1 MDYGSHFAKL
11 PVRWLALLA
20 GPLLAAI
27 VWTLLPDSYSAVTGE
42 LTRLPAAARA
52 TGAVA
57 ACMAVWWMTEAIPV
71 QVTALLPLVMFPLL
85 GIADIHTTAGSYG
98 HEIIFLFMGGFIL
111 ALALERW
118 GLHKR
123 LALNVLAAVGP
134 HPARIIGAFMG
145 VSAILSMWV
154 TNTATTLMLLP
165 VAISVIR
172 VLPGQDLADGQ
183 ADEPFSLCLLLG
195 IAYASSIGGMG
206 TIIGTAP
213 NVFVVSFI
221 GEQLGRRIG
230 FVEWMRFALPLVA
243 VLLPLAW
250 WVLTRW
256 VFPLRQQTLP
266 GAAATLRQQREGLP
280 RPVLGEWLTL
290 AVFLATALAWLTRP
304 LLNAWMI
311 GSGRPLAGLTDAGIA
326 ITAAVLLF
334 IVPTN
339 IRRSEFL
346 MNWETAVKLPWG
358 LLILF
363 GGGLALAAALGDS
376 GFSAY
381 LGSLATNLAG
391 WPLWSIVLIIT
402 GVVVFL
408 TELTSNTAT
417 TATLVPL
424 LLAVAAGLGLPP
436 LILMLPATFAASC
449 AFMLP
454 VATPPNAIVFGSGL
468 LRIGSMSRAGLWL
481 NIAAILVITAFAYA
495 ILIPLFGAELRG

>member
-1 MDYGSHFAKL
+1 M
-11 PVRWLALLA
+11 A
-20 GPLLAAI
+20 GPLLGGLL
-27 VWTLLPDSYSAVTGE
+27 WTLLPDSYSAVSGE
-42 LTRLPAAARA
+42 LIRLPAAARA

-57 ACMAVWWMTEAIPV
+57 TCMAVWWMTEAIPV
-71 QVTALLPLVMFPLL
+71 QVTALLPLVLFPLL
-85 GIADIHTTAGSYG
+85 GIADIGTTAASYG

-134 HPARIIGAFMG
+134 RPARIIGAFMA
-145 VSAILSMWV
+145 VSALLSMWV

-165 VAISVIR
+165 VATSVIR
-172 VLPGQDLADGQ
+172 LLPGNDLDDGR
-183 ADEPFSLCLLLG
+183 ADEPFAVCLLLG

-230 FVEWMRFALPLVA
+230 FLEWMQFALPLVA

-250 WVLTRW
+250 WLLTRW
-256 VFPLRQQTLP
+256 VFPLRVQTFP
-266 GAAATLRQQREGLP
+266 AAAATLREQREALA
-280 RPVLGEWLTL
+280 RPVRGEWLTL

-304 LLNAWMI
+304 LLNGWVIA
-311 GSGRPLAGLTDAGIA
+311 GVRPLAELTDAGIA
-326 ITAAVLLF
+326 ITAAVILF
-334 IVPTN
+334 LVPTSFS
-339 IRRSEFL
+339 RQQFL
-346 MNWETAVKLPWG
+346 MDWQTAVKLPWG

-363 GGGLALAAALGDS
+363 GGGLALAAALGNS

-381 LGSLATNLAG
+381 LGSLAANLAG
-391 WPLWSIVLIIT
+391 WPLLSVVLVVT
-402 GVVVFL
+402 AVVVFL

-424 LLAVAAGLGLPP
+424 LLAVALGLGLPP
-436 LILMLPATFAASC
+436 LMLMLPATFAASC

-468 LRIGSMSRAGLWL
+468 LRIGTMSRAGLWL
-481 NIAAILVITAFAYA
+481 NIAAILVITGFAYA